1 MQSKKLESDIKA
13 LLADNQVL
21 QNKLA
26 ATLPE
31 PEYGVV
37 LTRASDIKIEPVTW
51 LWPDMIPQGMFTLLA
66 GQAGTGKTTIAMNV
80 AAIVSKGGKFPDG
93 SSCRQGNVLIWSAE
107 DSPQHTI
114 VPRLTAAGAD
124 LDNVFIISGYRD
136 KGEDTPFDPARDFY
150 AIQQQMENLGNIR
163 LIIVDPVVGLIS
175 GDINKANEVRANLQ
189 PLVDISGKYQ
199 CAIVGITHFAK
210 GRIGTNVQE
219 RILGSQAFTALARV
233 VLTAAKDEASEKRIL
248 CIAKSNIGRDTG
260 GFEYQLEQKL
270 VETENGK
277 MAISC
282 IDWGQ
287 YREGSARE
295 LFGELEEAD
304 RKTSGAVDE
313 AKIFLM
319 KELAYGAKQQTE
331 IVETAKQQGISES
344 TLKRAKYQLPIKSR
358 KIGTSWCWA
367 LEDDTHQ
374 KSSVSSRV
382 PLCKDET
389 LGILDVQK
397 HAKTFQEAQEAQA
410 SQESHLGKI
419 ETLDHPERE
428 TGLSVPTKSANDM
441 ATSYEVTI

>member
-1 MQSKKLESDIKA
+1 MQSKKLESDMKA
-13 LLADNQVL
+13 LLAENQAL
-21 QNKLA
+21 QNKVA
-26 ATLPE
+26 ATLPK

-37 LTRASDIKIEPVTW
+37 LTRASEIRIEPVTW

-114 VPRLTAAGAD
+114 VPRLSAAGAD

-136 KGEDTPFDPARDFY
+136 KGEYTPFDPTRDFY
-150 AIQQQMENLGNIR
+150 AIQQQIKSLGNIR

-210 GRIGTNVQE
+210 GRAGTNVQE

-233 VLTAAKDEASEKRIL
+233 VLTAAKDETSEKRIL

-270 VETENGK
+270 VETEIGE
-277 MAISC
+277 ITTSC
-282 IDWGQ
+282 IDWGS

-295 LFGELEEAD
+295 LLGELEELNNKA
-304 RKTSGAVDE
+304 SGALDE
-313 AKIFLM
+313 AKTFLM
-319 KELAYGAKQQTE
+319 EELAYGAKQQTE
-331 IVETAKQQGISES
+331 IEAAAKQLGISKS
-344 TLKRAKYQLPIKSR
+344 SLKRAKYQLSIKSR
-358 KIGTSWCWA
+358 KIGTSWCWT
-367 LEDDTHQ
+367 LEDDTLQ
-374 KSSVSSRV
+374 KPSVSSSV
-382 PLCKDET
+382 PVCKDET
-389 LGILDVQK
+389 LEL
-397 HAKTFQEAQEAQA
+397 
-410 SQESHLGKI
+410 
-419 ETLDHPERE
+419 PERE
-428 TGLSVPTKSANDM
+428 TGLPIPRKPANEQ
-441 ATSYEVTI
+441 TNPYEITI

>member
-1 MQSKKLESDIKA
+1 M
-13 LLADNQVL
+13 
-21 QNKLA
+21 
-26 ATLPE
+26 
-31 PEYGVV
+31 
-37 LTRASDIKIEPVTW
+37 
-51 LWPDMIPQGMFTLLA
+51 
-66 GQAGTGKTTIAMNV
+66 
-80 AAIVSKGGKFPDG
+80 
-93 SSCRQGNVLIWSAE
+93 
-107 DSPQHTI
+107 
-114 VPRLTAAGAD
+114 TAAGAD

-233 VLTAAKDEASEKRIL
+233 VLTAAKDETSEKRIL

-270 VETENGK
+270 VETENSK
-277 MAISC
+277 MATSC

-295 LFGELEEAD
+295 LLGELEEAD

-313 AKIFLM
+313 AKTFLIE
-319 KELAYGAKQQTE
+319 ELAYGAKQQT
-331 IVETAKQQGISES
+331 AKS

-358 KIGTSWCWA
+358 KIDTSWCWT
-367 LEDDTHQ
+367 LEDSTLL
-374 KSSVSSRV
+374 KPSVSSSV
-382 PLCKDET
+382 PVCKDET
-389 LGILDVQK
+389 LEILNVQK
-397 HAKTFQEAQEAQA
+397 R
-410 SQESHLGKI
+410 G
-419 ETLDHPERE
+419 
-428 TGLSVPTKSANDM
+428 
-441 ATSYEVTI
+441 